1 MWDELSGEKQFIL
14 FQENMKKMQLFWKKE
29 LEILY
34 ELLYNSTYRKKN

>member
-1 MWDELSGEKQFIL
+1 MLVG
-14 FQENMKKMQLFWKKE
+14 ENMKRILLFGKKE